1 MPLALYTL
9 TAGAFGIGVTEFVIT
24 GLLPEVS
31 RELTVTRESVAFD
44 AIVDFDA
51 VLRDPARPAHPAR
64 LTPIFDSGDHLH
76 PGDEGNQAMAEAID
90 LDALLGR

>member
-31 RELTVTRESVAFD
+31 RELNVTRESVAFD

-51 VLRDPARPAHPAR
+51 VLRDPAHPAR

-76 PGDEGNQAMAEAID
+76 PGDEGNQAMVEAID